1 MSLINRLSR
10 VATLTAAVSCC
21 GILTAAAA
29 NAQAETGS
37 VPVVKKLQ
45 LVGAELQ
52 TAINLLMQQ
61 TGASIIFEPSD
72 KPYGLVT
79 VTISDKPLDKAIEY
93 IARSAGAQA
102 TRLEDG
108 TYVMG
113 PKKAEDYTAPVK
125 AVVADVPEVKVPHR
139 SEKIRIQYS
148 KPSDLLSAMGVIMKS
163 SDASVKNSQKY
174 QQMLKDVGQDVVSK
188 PEALISVANP
198 FMTDDSGSNMSETP
212 DSGMNQWG
220 NNNGGGFGNNNG
232 GGFGNRGGNSGFGN
246 RGGNSGSTGFGGRGG
261 NMGGMGGGTMGG
273 MGGTTGMMG
282 GGGMGGT
289 SNFNFPGIEGVGEE
303 ISALDIDNSL
313 LVTGD
318 EDFINSVRKRV
329 RLLDVPQQQVEV
341 KAEFVTISLSE
352 TQRLGID
359 WLVQQVNT
367 QAGVTSGTFAN
378 SASPVFIKYAT
389 GNLVTELR
397 TMLTNSKGRVSQAPI
412 ITTLN
417 NVPCQ
422 VGTETEYPVW
432 SAQVQSNST
441 SGNITTYDIQNYT
454 VDTSMTVQPTILGD
468 GRILIDLPL
477 QVEDVPE
484 FKTGP
489 DGTEAP
495 VTTRQYVEATRI
507 VNSGETVVIGGFVR
521 RSDTRSVGRIPLLSD
536 LPWIGQLFRS
546 QSNETADNELL
557 IFLTARILDNNN
569 GPLASNVTP

>member
-21 GILTAAAA
+21 GLLTAAAA

-45 LVGAELQ
+45 LVGADLQ
-52 TAINLLMQQ
+52 TAINMLMQQ
-61 TGASIIFEPSD
+61 TGESIIFEPSD
-72 KPYGLVT
+72 KPYGPVT
-79 VTISDKPLDKAIEY
+79 LTLTDKPLDKAIEY
-93 IARSAGAQA
+93 IARNAGAQA
-102 TRLEDG
+102 SRLADG
-108 TYVMG
+108 TYVVG
-113 PKKAEDYTAPVK
+113 PKRAEDSIAAVK
-125 AVVADVPEVKVPHR
+125 AVVDEAPEVKVPHR
-139 SEKIRIQYS
+139 SEKIRIQYC
-148 KPSDLLSAMGVIMKS
+148 KPSSLLSAMGVVMKS
-163 SDASVKNSQKY
+163 SEASVPNNRKY
-174 QQMLKDVGQDVVSK
+174 QQILQDSGKDVVSK

-198 FMTDDSGSNMSETP
+198 FMTDDAAANMSETP
-212 DSGMNQWG
+212 DSGLNQFGG
-220 NNNGGGFGNNNG
+220 NYGGNNNG
-232 GGFGNRGGNSGFGN
+232 GGFGNRGGGMGRNNNNNNSGGFGN
-246 RGGNSGSTGFGGRGG
+246 RGGMS
-261 NMGGMGGGTMGG
+261 GGMGGQ

-282 GGGMGGT
+282 GGMGGQMGGQMGGT
-289 SNFNFPGIEGVGEE
+289 GSFNFPGLEGNGEE
-303 ISALDIDNSL
+303 ISALDSDNSL

-318 EDFINSVRKRV
+318 EDFINSVRRRV
-329 RLLDVPQQQVEV
+329 RLLDVPQQQIEV

-367 QAGVTSGTFAN
+367 QAGVTAGTFAN

-417 NVPCQ
+417 NVSCE
-422 VGTETEYPVW
+422 VGTSTDYPVW
-432 SAQVQSNST
+432 TAQVQSNST
-441 SGNITTYDIQNYT
+441 SGNITTYDIENYT
-454 VDTSMTVQPTILGD
+454 VETSMVVQPTILGD
-468 GRILIDLPL
+468 GRILINLPL
-477 QVEDVPE
+477 EVEDVPE
-484 FKTGP
+484 FKKGP

-495 VTTRQYVEATRI
+495 VTTSQYVEATRI

-521 RSDTRSVGRIPLLSD
+521 RSDSRSVARIPLLSD
-536 LPWIGQLFRS
+536 IPWIGQLFKS

-569 GPLASNVTP
+569 GPLAGGVTP